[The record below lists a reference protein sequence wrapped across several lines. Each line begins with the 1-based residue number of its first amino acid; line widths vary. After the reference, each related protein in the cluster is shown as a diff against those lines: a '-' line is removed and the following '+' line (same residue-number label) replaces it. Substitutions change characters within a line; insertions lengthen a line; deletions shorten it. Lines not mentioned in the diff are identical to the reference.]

1 MQNKKTAL
9 PELLSPAGSMLS
21 LKAAIEGGADAVY
34 LGASAFNARMK
45 AKNFDEAE
53 LGEAISLAHSYGVKI
68 YIAANTLIL
77 DRELDE
83 YIRTAEKVYLLG
95 ADAMIIA
102 DVGAA
107 AEVKKRIPIELHAS
121 TQLSGHNV
129 AAAKKL
135 YDAGFSRMVL
145 AREMPKRDITEFC
158 KNSPIESEV
167 FVHGALCVCHSGQCL
182 FSSIV
187 GGRSGN
193 RGECAQ
199 PCRLPYGKKG
209 GYPLSLKDLSLAGH
223 ITELCEMGVS
233 SFKIE
238 GRMKSPEYVRD
249 VTAVFRAL
257 LDEGRNADRYEIEYL
272 AKVFSRGGHTDAY
285 FTQKI
290 GSDMLGVRSEDDK
303 KESAALK
310 PFEDITKKI
319 DIELSAEIRRGRP
332 SILRA
337 SAKGVT
343 VSVEGAVPMDAIN
356 APISEENVRKCL
368 SKLGGSVYSLKKL
381 DVSLDAGLMLPVSS
395 LNALRRSAI
404 DALKEKNE
412 RTQKD
417 ILAGEKS
424 LPLAKREKMRSAV
437 FYEPRNMP
445 KNALDFFNY
454 IYIPLEL
461 YEKRRFDGLGVMLP
475 EVIFDGERE
484 KVRELLRFAYNS
496 GARDA
501 LVGNIGHIEL
511 AREFGF
517 EVHGDIRLN
526 VFNSSSMADLE
537 KEGFRDC
544 VLSPELTLRQIRDI
558 GGRRAVTV
566 YGRLPLMILE
576 KCVGKEIAD
585 CKRCGEGKVAL
596 TDRKGVSFPVIRR
609 FEHRSLIV
617 NSVPI
622 YMADRKEDL
631 RRAEINAEH
640 FIFSVE
646 TEREAEAV
654 IDAYRKGR
662 PSESLCRR
670 LK

>member
-1 MQNKKTAL
+1 M
-9 PELLSPAGSMLS
+9 
-21 LKAAIEGGADAVY
+21 
-34 LGASAFNARMK
+34 R
-45 AKNFDEAE
+45 
-53 LGEAISLAHSYGVKI
+53 
-68 YIAANTLIL
+68 LI
-77 DRELDE
+77 
-83 YIRTAEKVYLLG
+83 
-95 ADAMIIA
+95 
-102 DVGAA
+102 
-107 AEVKKRIPIELHAS
+107 
-121 TQLSGHNV
+121 
-129 AAAKKL
+129 
-135 YDAGFSRMVL
+135 
-145 AREMPKRDITEFC
+145 
-158 KNSPIESEV
+158 
-167 FVHGALCVCHSGQCL
+167 
-182 FSSIV
+182 SSI
-187 GGRSGN
+187 
-193 RGECAQ
+193 
-199 PCRLPYGKKG
+199 
-209 GYPLSLKDLSLAGH
+209 
-223 ITELCEMGVS
+223 
-233 SFKIE
+233 
-238 GRMKSPEYVRD
+238 
-249 VTAVFRAL
+249 
-257 LDEGRNADRYEIEYL
+257 
-272 AKVFSRGGHTDAY
+272 
-285 FTQKI
+285 
-290 GSDMLGVRSEDDK
+290 
-303 KESAALK
+303 
-310 PFEDITKKI
+310 
-319 DIELSAEIRRGRP
+319 
-332 SILRA
+332 
-337 SAKGVT
+337 
-343 VSVEGAVPMDAIN
+343 
-356 APISEENVRKCL
+356 
-368 SKLGGSVYSLKKL
+368 
-381 DVSLDAGLMLPVSS
+381 
-395 LNALRRSAI
+395 
-404 DALKEKNE
+404 
-412 RTQKD
+412 
-417 ILAGEKS
+417 
-424 LPLAKREKMRSAV
+424 
-437 FYEPRNMP
+437 
-445 KNALDFFNY
+445 

-526 VFNSSSMADLE
+526 VFNSSSMAELE